1 VPAAAVAAAATA
13 PVVVGIEINPAMK
26 RHFELEIR
34 TLQDAPRDADRL
46 RAFANKAETI
56 SKATRIEDI
65 QTLVMEIEMLLFRKF
80 STTP

>member
-1 VPAAAVAAAATA
+1 VAAAATA
-13 PVVVGIEINPAMK
+13 PVVVGIEINPTMK

-56 SKATRIEDI
+56 SKSNAH
-65 QTLVMEIEMLLFRKF
+65 
-80 STTP
+80 